1 MSTADEIDLPTHT
14 NDSVTTGGSSSTTT
28 AAAAATNNNDSLLDD
43 DNADGD
49 DDDAELEA
57 MKARVAEMEA
67 EAAKLREMQ
76 EQADSSMTGVI
87 TGPTEEEKEEV
98 DSRSIYVGNV
108 SVQRSRE
115 LRSNGRTRPIRI

>member
-1 MSTADEIDLPTHT
+1 MSTLDEIDLPTHQDGLT
-14 NDSVTTGGSSSTTT
+14 SAPSGGESSSK
-28 AAAAATNNNDSLLDD
+28 ASN
-43 DNADGD
+43 NADFRGLDEEDADAGEDD

-76 EQADSSMTGVI
+76 AEAGDTSMSGV
-87 TGPTEEEKEEV
+87 TGPSEEEKEEV

-108 SVQRSRE
+108 SVCGRE
-115 LRSNGRTRPIRI
+115 CEERMCGE